1 MDEVI
6 WVCVNCGKEC
16 EGEAFSYK
24 KAQFDL
30 DPICEDCFDTMR
42 RLSGEPDGSIPPR
55 VSLPPTLAEPK
66 SSPKS
71 DAEDSE

>member
-6 WVCVNCGKEC
+6 WVCV
-16 EGEAFSYK
+16 
-24 KAQFDL
+24 
-30 DPICEDCFDTMR
+30 DPICEDCFDTMC

-55 VSLPPTLAEPK
+55 VSLPPTLAEPE